1 MMEKKNRIY
10 VDIHVIQT
18 VPPSCINRDDT
29 GSPKTAVYGGVQRA
43 RVSSQSWKKAMRDM
57 FKDRFNEEELG
68 VRTKNV
74 TRMISREILN
84 IDGNI
89 PTEEADSVANLLV
102 KDYCEVQVDEK
113 KGELKA
119 LFFIGVKQAMNLAA
133 FAVENREFFNKSEKD
148 MSKEEAKEYKKEVQ
162 KKKTAIKELISKHNC
177 VDIALF
183 GRMVAD
189 NPLLNSDACSQIAH
203 SISTHRVDNEYD
215 YFTALDDMAE
225 EGTAGAAMIDV
236 TEFNSATLYRYA
248 TVAVHELYREL
259 GGEAEITVKAVN
271 EFIKAFVTS
280 MPTGKQNS
288 FANRT
293 LPEAVLVTLR
303 TDQPINL
310 VGAFERPV
318 KAGDN
323 GYSQSSVDRL
333 AKYANKVYDDYGAA
347 PAMAWA
353 IGFEGHGEKTNM
365 ATLYASMEENLQKY
379 FAVMA
384 QE

>member
-1 MMEKKNRIY
+1 MEKKNRIY
-10 VDIHVIQT
+10 VDVHVIQT

-43 RVSSQSWKKAMRDM
+43 RVSSQSWKRAVRYKLTDN
-57 FKDRFNEEELG
+57 FQESELG
-68 VRTKNV
+68 LRTKKV
-74 TRMISREILN
+74 VDLIAQN
-84 IDGNI
+84 IEKIEDSLGA
-89 PTEEADSVANLLV
+89 EESVALAKALV
-102 KDYCEVQVDEK
+102 ENFFVKKGAKKDEK
-113 KGELKA
+113 IKLDKETNELDA
-119 LFFIGVKQAMNLAA
+119 LFFIGAGQAYKLAEFAINNKENLKKKQISSD
-133 FAVENREFFNKSEKD
+133 E
-148 MSKEEAKEYKKEVQ
+148 KKEMQSEVH
-162 KKKTAIKELISKHNC
+162 KYVKDHHS

-183 GRMVAD
+183 GRMMAS
-189 NPLLNSDACSQIAH
+189 NPDFNSDACSQIAH

-259 GGEAEITVKAVN
+259 GSEAEITVKAVN

-310 VGAFERPV
+310 VGAFEMPV
-318 KAGDN
+318 KAGDK
-323 GYSQSSVDRL
+323 GYSRSSVDRL
-333 AKYANKVYDDYGAA
+333 TEYADKVYDDYGAA
-347 PAMAWA
+347 PAMAWT
-353 IGFEGHGEKTNM
+353 IGFEGNGEKTNM
-365 ATLYASMEENLQKY
+365 SNLSASMEENLQKY
-379 FAVMA
+379 FAAMA